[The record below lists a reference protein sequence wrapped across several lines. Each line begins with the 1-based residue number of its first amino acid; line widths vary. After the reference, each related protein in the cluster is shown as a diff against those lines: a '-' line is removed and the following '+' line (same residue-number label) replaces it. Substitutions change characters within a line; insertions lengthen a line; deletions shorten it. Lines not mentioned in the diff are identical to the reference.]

1 MWNGKK
7 HTSVGWFRSFFQ
19 MWMRTR
25 DNIVICMSFCFHKQI
40 NENWL
45 LHFALA
51 LSLLSNGIVWICII
65 VSLFV
70 RFFFKEKENKNS
82 VILRYVT
89 KCLSLVYLFKHLSSY
104 LHWYTL
110 YTHTRKKKT
119 GGVLF
124 CKYKESINLKKKKK
138 WNNHQI
144 WSKDIVQIY

>member
-1 MWNGKK
+1 MGRS
-7 HTSVGWFRSFFQ
+7 TRQSVG
-19 MWMRTR
+19 
-25 DNIVICMSFCFHKQI
+25 
-40 NENWL
+40 
-45 LHFALA
+45 FALFFKCEWERETTLLYACHFVFINKSMKTGYYISHWRYHYWAMVLCEFA
-51 LSLLSNGIVWICII
+51 L
-65 VSLFV
+65 LFLCSFV
-70 RFFFKEKENKNS
+70 FFFKEKENKNS

-124 CKYKESINLKKKKK
+124 CKYKESINLKKNKK